1 LNAGGIDHPRLGIV
15 RKVPKEMSI
24 TRFRYA
30 VILPSLVAG
39 LVLSLAAGSALA
51 DDDIDWA
58 TALRAYYT
66 AEVVYE
72 RCGFSA
78 SWEQLSALSESIE
91 DAEREA
97 GLQRAGLHEAGDRGR
112 RLKRRAGLLR
122 GERPPPDDA
131 RYSRVA
137 DATA

>member
-1 LNAGGIDHPRLGIV
+1 LKDATSAALLGGSKYFSGLDAQFLIMFL
-15 RKVPKEMSI
+15 
-24 TRFRYA
+24 A
-30 VILPSLVAG
+30 LVF
-39 LVLSLAAGSALA
+39 VTEGSALA

-78 SWEQLSALSESIE
+78 SWEQLSALSESID

-97 GLQRAGLHEAGDRGR
+97 GLPSSEQVSMRQEIEDDALSDEQAFCEENGR
-112 RLKRRAGLLR
+112 RLML
-122 GERPPPDDA
+122 PDIPE
-131 RYSRVA
+131 
-137 DATA
+137 